1 MVLDRYARFADS
13 ADVLSCPLCHSALK
27 LQEGSLVCPK
37 RHCFDIAKQ
46 GYVNLLGPSSS
57 QPTTAKNPLRAAW
70 QSWRQGITTT

>member
-37 RHCFDIAKQ
+37 RR
-46 GYVNLLGPSSS
+46 S
-57 QPTTAKNPLRAAW
+57 LRYRKA
-70 QSWRQGITTT
+70 GGT

>member
-37 RHCFDIAKQ
+37 STASI
-46 GYVNLLGPSSS
+46 S
-57 QPTTAKNPLRAAW
+57 QSRGT
-70 QSWRQGITTT
+70 